1 MIKEYICI
9 IVILY
14 MKLKYFEMY
23 SKEREKERIG
33 NILFKYI
40 IDSSLT

>member
-1 MIKEYICI
+1 
-9 IVILY
+9 

-23 SKEREKERIG
+23 SKEREMRIV